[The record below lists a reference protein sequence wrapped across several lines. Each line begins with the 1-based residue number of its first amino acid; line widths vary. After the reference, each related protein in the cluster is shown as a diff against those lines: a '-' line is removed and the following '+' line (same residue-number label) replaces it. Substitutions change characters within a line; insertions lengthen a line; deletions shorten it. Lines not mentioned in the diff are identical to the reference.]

1 MIESREFGSTG
12 HNSTVTLFGAAS
24 LSEVTQDEANET
36 LEVLLEYGVN
46 HIDTA
51 ASYGD
56 SELRIGPWMDEYRD
70 RFFLATKTEER
81 TYDGAKEEIRN
92 SLSRLRVDQV
102 DLIQLHN
109 LIQPDE
115 WRTVFGDDGALK
127 ALIEA
132 KEEGLVRF
140 LGVTGHSLR
149 VPKMHMKSL
158 GEYDFDSVLLPYNY
172 PLMQNEEYAKDFEEL
187 VEICNEKG
195 VAVQTIKSL
204 ARRRWYEGERNRAT
218 WYKPLEKQEYVDRA
232 VSWVLGRPN
241 LFLNTAG
248 DIDLLP
254 RVLDAASRFEARPS
268 EEEMNQMCEDREMEP
283 LWPE

>member
-81 TYDGAKEEIRN
+81 TYDGAKEEIRD
-92 SLSRLRVDQV
+92 SLSRLRVDQL

-127 ALIEA
+127 ALVEA

-218 WYKPLEKQEYVDRA
+218 WYKPLEKQEYVNRA

-254 RVLDAASRFEARPS
+254 RVLDAASRFESRPS
-268 EEEMNQMCEDREMEP
+268 EQEMNQMCEDREMEA

>member
-12 HNSTVTLFGAAS
+12 HSSTVTLFGAAS

-187 VEICNEKG
+187 VETCNEKG

>member
-1 MIESREFGSTG
+1 MIERREFGSTG
-12 HNSTVTLFGAAS
+12 HDSTVTIFGAAS
-24 LSEVTQDEANET
+24 LSEVTQEEANNT

-56 SELRIGPWMDEYRD
+56 SELRIGPWMEEYRD
-70 RFFLATKTEER
+70 QFFLATKTGKR
-81 TYDGAKEEIRN
+81 TYEGAKEGIHN
-92 SLSRLRVDQV
+92 SLDRLRVDQV
-102 DLIQLHN
+102 DLLQLHN

-115 WRTVFGDDGALK
+115 WETVFSENGALK
-127 ALIEA
+127 AAIEA
-132 KEEGLVRF
+132 KEEGLTRF

-158 GEYDFDSVLLPYNY
+158 QEYDFDSVLLPYNY
-172 PLMQNEEYAKDFEEL
+172 SLMQNQEYASDFKEL
-187 VEICNEKG
+187 LETCRQKG

-204 ARRRWYEGERNRAT
+204 ARRRWQEGEQNRAT
-218 WYKPLEKQEYVDRA
+218 WYKPLEDQKYVDRA
-232 VSWVLGRPN
+232 VSWVLGN
-241 LFLNTAG
+241 SDLFLNTVG

-254 RVLDAASRFEARPS
+254 KVLDAASRYEERPS
-268 EEEMNQMCEDREMEP
+268 DGEMEDMRKEKNIKA

>member
-12 HNSTVTLFGAAS
+12 HESTVTLFGGAS
-24 LSEVTQDEANET
+24 LSEVTQEEANNT

-56 SELRIGPWMDEYRD
+56 SELRIGPWMEEYRD
-70 RFFLATKTEER
+70 QFFLATKTGKR
-81 TYDGAKEEIRN
+81 TYEGAKEEIHD
-92 SLSRLRVDQV
+92 SLDRLRVDQV
-102 DLIQLHN
+102 DLLQLHN

-115 WRTVFGDDGALK
+115 WETVFSETGALK
-127 ALIEA
+127 AAIEA
-132 KEEGLVRF
+132 KEEGLTRF

-158 GEYDFDSVLLPYNY
+158 KEYDFDSVLLPYNY
-172 PLMQNEEYAKDFEEL
+172 NIMQNEGYASDFKEL
-187 VEICNEKG
+187 MEVCREKG
-195 VAVQTIKSL
+195 VAVQAIKSI
-204 ARRRWYEGERNRAT
+204 ARRRWQEGEQDRST
-218 WYKPLEKQEYVDRA
+218 WYKPLEDQKYVDRA
-232 VSWVLGRPN
+232 VSWVLGRSD
-241 LFLNTAG
+241 LFLNTVG

-254 RVLDAASRFEARPS
+254 KVLDAASRFEERPS
-268 EEEMNQMCEDREMEP
+268 EGEMENMRKEKNMEA

>member
-1 MIESREFGSTG
+1 MIERREFGSTG
-12 HNSTVTLFGAAS
+12 HDSTVTIFGAAS
-24 LSEVTQDEANET
+24 LWEVTQEEANNT

-56 SELRIGPWMDEYRD
+56 SELRIGPWMEEYRD
-70 RFFLATKTEER
+70 RFFLATKTEGR
-81 TYDGAKEEIRN
+81 TYEEAKKEIRN
-92 SLSRLRVDQV
+92 SLKRLRVDQV
-102 DLIQLHN
+102 DLLQFHN

-115 WRTVFGDDGALK
+115 WETVFGEDGALK
-127 ALIEA
+127 AAVEA

-140 LGVTGHSLR
+140 LGITGHSLK

-158 GEYDFDSVLLPYNY
+158 QEYDFDSVLLPYNY
-172 PLMQNEEYAKDFEEL
+172 PLMQNKEYASDFKEL
-187 VEICNEKG
+187 LETCREKG

-204 ARRRWYEGERNRAT
+204 AMRRWHEGEQNRAT
-218 WYKPLEKQEYVDRA
+218 WYKPLEDQKYVDRA
-232 VSWVLGRPN
+232 VSWVLGN
-241 LFLNTAG
+241 SDLFLNTVG

-254 RVLDAASRFEARPS
+254 KVLDAASRYEGRPTDD
-268 EEEMNQMCEDREMEP
+268 EMKNMVKEREMEA